1 MDTTPR
7 EQLLLAAINGGLN
20 ELIDTASRLLRCP
33 LLLGDTL
40 LNVLAWAGGPGG
52 EGLSWEGYISAGWA
66 PDFLTTPQ
74 GGPGPRA
81 LPYGFSATPIPNR
94 KRGGWATLVDLDLG
108 RGISA
113 HLVLSGLEAPQPP
126 ETDALIATLCLAIR
140 GLLRA
145 DQDAPF
151 RTISIE
157 QFLLQLIRGEEMDEP
172 LLRFRAKLV
181 GLEPEG
187 EFALLLVDLRGYRPV
202 HASISTI
209 CARLRESETPEAFCR
224 AISAREEQDAQEPPS
239 APSDAAPG
247 AAKPGYQLLAV
258 TACPTGIA
266 HTYLAAEALQQAA
279 QARGLTLKVE
289 TNGAAGVNDELT
301 DDEIQ
306 AAECVIVAVDRS
318 IPLARFVGK
327 RLVYASAGD
336 AVRDADR
343 LLEKAVSGKAPVY
356 RGGHAFRTSDWKEL
370 GREYYGHLMSGIS
383 HMLPFVVAGGVMLAL
398 SLLLQ
403 HLFGRS
409 NITTMMTNVGN
420 AAFRM
425 MYPVLAAFIAYS
437 IADRPG
443 FMPGLMGGYLAQLG
457 TTTAPRLGW
466 ISSGFWGAI
475 VAGFAAGLA
484 VRLLNY
490 LFRRIP
496 QELDH
501 IKTGLLVP
509 LLSLLF
515 VGALMVMAINPPLG
529 RFNAWLS
536 IQLDGMQGGSR
547 LVLGTLLGGMMAT
560 DYGGPI
566 NKAAYVS
573 GTLALVDQQ
582 YDLMAAVMAGGMIP
596 PLGIGLACL
605 LFPTRFTS
613 TERCSA
619 PQTLLMGATF
629 VTEGALPFALRDP
642 LRVSLACIAGSAL
655 AGFITILLGCG
666 CPAPHGGLFLLP
678 VMENPPGFLIALA
691 VGTLTTALL
700 LGMLKKPLKH

>member
-1 MDTTPR
+1 MR
-7 EQLLLAAINGGLN
+7 IANY
-20 ELIDTASRLLRCP
+20 LRPDCVA
-33 LLLGDTL
+33 LRQRADSLTGAVQQMVTL
-40 LNVLAWAGGPGG
+40 LNGTDNLTDTAVFAADVRARLALGGVCVGNGLAIPHAKSTAVRQLQLAALTLDPPLPCDTPDGKPLDLLVMIAAPAEANDLHVQVLA
-52 EGLSWEGYISAGWA
+52 EL
-66 PDFLTTPQ
+66 
-74 GGPGPRA
+74 
-81 LPYGFSATPIPNR
+81 
-94 KRGGWATLVDLDLG
+94 ATLFLD
-108 RGISA
+108 
-113 HLVLSGLEAPQPP
+113 
-126 ETDALIATLCLAIR
+126 TD
-140 GLLRA
+140 
-145 DQDAPF
+145 F
-151 RTISIE
+151 
-157 QFLLQLIRGEEMDEP
+157 
-172 LLRFRAKLV
+172 
-181 GLEPEG
+181 
-187 EFALLLVDLRGYRPV
+187 
-202 HASISTI
+202 

-409 NITTMMTNVGN
+409 DITTMMTNVGN

-678 VMENPPGFLIALA
+678 VMENPLGFLIALA
-691 VGTLTTALL
+691 VGTLTTTLL

>member
-1 MDTTPR
+1 M
-7 EQLLLAAINGGLN
+7 
-20 ELIDTASRLLRCP
+20 
-33 LLLGDTL
+33 
-40 LNVLAWAGGPGG
+40 
-52 EGLSWEGYISAGWA
+52 
-66 PDFLTTPQ
+66 
-74 GGPGPRA
+74 
-81 LPYGFSATPIPNR
+81 
-94 KRGGWATLVDLDLG
+94 
-108 RGISA
+108 
-113 HLVLSGLEAPQPP
+113 
-126 ETDALIATLCLAIR
+126 
-140 GLLRA
+140 
-145 DQDAPF
+145 
-151 RTISIE
+151 
-157 QFLLQLIRGEEMDEP
+157 
-172 LLRFRAKLV
+172 
-181 GLEPEG
+181 
-187 EFALLLVDLRGYRPV
+187 
-202 HASISTI
+202 
-209 CARLRESETPEAFCR
+209 
-224 AISAREEQDAQEPPS
+224 
-239 APSDAAPG
+239 
-247 AAKPGYQLLAV
+247 
-258 TACPTGIA
+258 
-266 HTYLAAEALQQAA
+266 
-279 QARGLTLKVE
+279 
-289 TNGAAGVNDELT
+289 
-301 DDEIQ
+301 
-306 AAECVIVAVDRS
+306 
-318 IPLARFVGK
+318 
-327 RLVYASAGD
+327 
-336 AVRDADR
+336 
-343 LLEKAVSGKAPVY
+343 
-356 RGGHAFRTSDWKEL
+356 

-409 NITTMMTNVGN
+409 DITTMMTNVGN

-655 AGFITILLGCG
+655 AGFITILLGLRVSRAARRVVFAAGHGKPAGLSDCAG
-666 CPAPHGGLFLLP
+666 CRHPDHGPAAGYAEKAAEALIFSLLFVFFSSLIQIVFGIKPRCALRTAGLYA
-678 VMENPPGFLIALA
+678 II
-691 VGTLTTALL
+691 
-700 LGMLKKPLKH
+700 